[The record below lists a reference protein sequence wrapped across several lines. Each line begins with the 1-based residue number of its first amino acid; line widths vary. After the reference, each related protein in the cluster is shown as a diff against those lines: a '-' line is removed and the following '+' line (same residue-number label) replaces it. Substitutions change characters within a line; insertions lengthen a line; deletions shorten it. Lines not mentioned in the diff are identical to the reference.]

1 MEAGGSGSGV
11 DLQGMVSQAQQQ
23 MEESFQMQ
31 VQMQNMSS
39 QHNAKSTIAKMT
51 FDTEQAAISR
61 LSGVGEAVTRLT
73 DQQTQQIA
81 S

>member
-1 MEAGGSGSGV
+1 MGGGV
-11 DLQGMVSQAQQQ
+11 DLQGMVGQAQSQ
-23 MEESFQMQ
+23 MNESLGMQLQMQ
-31 VQMQNMSS
+31 EMSS
-39 QHNAKSTIAKMT
+39 NHNSQSTVAKMQ
-51 FDTEQAAISR
+51 FDTEQSAISR

>member
-1 MEAGGSGSGV
+1 MEASGTGSGV
-11 DLQGMVSQAQQQ
+11 DLQGMVGQAQSQF
-23 MEESFQMQ
+23 EDSFQMQ
-31 VQMQNMSS
+31 LQMQNMSS

-51 FDTEQAAISR
+51 FDTEQSAISR